1 VTREAGSPRF
11 VVAYIKEDKVA
22 PYLEALAAVG
32 VAESDIFRATPRRTA
47 ATDLSALLAGAD
59 GLLLT
64 GGADIQPCL
73 YGEARI
79 REAHLDKPV
88 PDRDQLEWDLLVA
101 ARAHRTPLFGICRGH
116 QMVNVFLGGTLF
128 QDIELQTGRV
138 GHDNFIDRGFA
149 LDHLAHDI
157 VSTGIAHPFAARLDA
172 FGHAAVNSRHHQAV
186 RTPGKGLVA
195 AAVAG
200 DGTIEA
206 TVATDADWWV
216 TSVQWHPEN
225 LVEQPFHRGLFESF
239 VAAATDFERRRS
251 LRVPQEAAR

>member
-1 VTREAGSPRF
+1 MPHL

-32 VAESDIFRATPRRTA
+32 VLESDIFRATPRRTA
-47 ATDLSALLAGAD
+47 NVDLRDLLARAD

-73 YGEARI
+73 YGEARL
-79 REAHLDKPV
+79 RDAHLDKPV
-88 PDRDQLEWDLLVA
+88 PDRDQLEWDLLSE
-101 ARAHRTPLFGICRGH
+101 ARAHRTPVFGICRGH
-116 QMVNVFLGGTLF
+116 QMLNVFLGGTLY
-128 QDIELQTGRV
+128 QDIALQTGGQ

-157 VSTGIAHPFAARLDA
+157 VSTGVAHPFAERVAH
-172 FGHAAVNSRHHQAV
+172 FGHPAVNSRHHQAV
-186 RTPGKGLVA
+186 KSPGRGLVA
-195 AAVAG
+195 AAVAA

-206 TVATDADWWV
+206 TVATEPGWWL

-225 LVEQPFHRGLFESF
+225 LVDHPFHRRLFEDF
-239 VAAATDFERRRS
+239 LAAAEAFSLRRS
-251 LRVPQEAAR
+251 SPVEHGARR

>member
-1 VTREAGSPRF
+1 VPNI
-11 VVAYIKEDKVA
+11 VVGYIKEDKVA

-47 ATDLSALLAGAD
+47 AVELDTLLARAD

-79 REAHLDKPV
+79 REAHLDKPA
-88 PDRDQLEWDLLVA
+88 PDRDQMEWDLLSA
-101 ARAHRTPLFGICRGH
+101 ARAHRTPVFGICRGH
-116 QMVNVFLGGTLF
+116 QLVNVFLGGTLY
-128 QDIELQTGRV
+128 QDIALQTGGQ

-157 VSTGIAHPFAARLDA
+157 VSTGVAHPFAARVA
-172 FGHAAVNSRHHQAV
+172 SFGRPAVNSRHHQAV
-186 RTPGKGLVA
+186 KSPGRGLLPVAVA
-195 AAVAG
+195 AEDA
-200 DGTIEA
+200 TIEA
-206 TVATDADWWV
+206 TAAPGTDWWV

-225 LVEQPFHRGLFESF
+225 LIDHPFHRGLFEDFLAASRAF
-239 VAAATDFERRRS
+239 AAGRAAAAPVG
-251 LRVPQEAAR
+251 VPQ